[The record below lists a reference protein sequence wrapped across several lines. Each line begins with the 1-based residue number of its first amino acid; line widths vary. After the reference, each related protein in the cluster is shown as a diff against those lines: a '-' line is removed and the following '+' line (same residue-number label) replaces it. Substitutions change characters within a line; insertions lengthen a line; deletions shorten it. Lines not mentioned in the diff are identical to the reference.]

1 MGTEL
6 SVPMETVVEIPLMGS
21 ASQLVGVRRKEE
33 RWIRA
38 MRAALCLLLLV
49 AKGAT
54 QLYLRTAA
62 RKCSAGQRRPVSH
75 FLFALITPTST
86 CLEKTRIKKTNTLV

>member
-6 SVPMETVVEIPLMGS
+6 SVPVETVVEIPLMGY

-33 RWIRA
+33 RWIKA
-38 MRAALCLLLLV
+38 MRATLCLLLLV

-54 QLYLRTAA
+54 QLYLCTAA
-62 RKCSAGQRRPVSH
+62 RKCSAGQRRSVSR
-75 FLFALITPTST
+75 FSFALIRPTST
-86 CLEKTRIKKTNTLV
+86 CLKKQESKRQTP